1 MEVFPHK
8 SKLSASNRTRL
19 TPTCQHDLAFPRYDF
34 FIYSRGF
41 WLVKLESNFISSNG
55 KLIDLQT
62 FSVVSI
68 KEQNYCISISISI
81 NIDNKVKKRLKIY
94 NLLLTPVA
102 YRR

>member
-34 FIYSRGF
+34 LIYSRGF
-41 WLVKLESNFISSNG
+41 WLVKLVSNFISSNG

-68 KEQNYCISISISI
+68 KEQNYWISISID
-81 NIDNKVKKRLKIY
+81 IDNKVKKRLKIY